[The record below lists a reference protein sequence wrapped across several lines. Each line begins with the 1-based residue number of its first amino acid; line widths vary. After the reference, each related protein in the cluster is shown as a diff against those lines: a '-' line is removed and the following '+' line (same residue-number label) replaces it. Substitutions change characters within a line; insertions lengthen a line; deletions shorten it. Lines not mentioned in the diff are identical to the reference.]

1 MKTFEYRGYDSAGR
15 PRHGMVEAQDLKAA
29 REALAAAGVL
39 PERVAPAAGGGTQLF
54 RRRGTLPAAARVMLY
69 HELGVLLESGMP
81 LLQALGVL
89 AGSPEMESARLALG
103 NVRDLVREGTS
114 LADALARA
122 WPLLPGFEPAII
134 AVGEKSG
141 SLAVSLQ
148 KLALFVEEQQRIREK
163 VQAAL
168 LYPAIIMTFAMVI
181 AIVML
186 GFVIPS
192 ASRILTETA
201 RIPIPLLTRI
211 MTAAG
216 KFFLWGLGPAIL
228 FAVGAREYLRRRAAR
243 DAVFE
248 GQLDRRLF
256 GMPIIGRGYMLLVN
270 LRFARTLA
278 ILLNGGVAIVDGMSL
293 AARASGSPW
302 VALCVAEET
311 ERVRHGSTLA
321 DAIRRVPP
329 LAGVLPG
336 WIQSGEASGALA
348 RLLDTAAGSFQY
360 RWEKYIARILSLL
373 EPVLIVCIGAFVLL
387 VVLSVLLPVLAMSR
401 ALG

>member
-15 PRHGMVEAQDLKAA
+15 PRHGIVEAQDLKAA
-29 REALAAAGVL
+29 REALAAGGVL
-39 PERVAPAAGGGTQLF
+39 PERVTPVGGGEAQTF
-54 RRRGTLPAAARVMLY
+54 RRRTGLPAAVRAMLY

-89 AGSPEMESARLALG
+89 AGSPELESARLALG
-103 NVRDLVREGTS
+103 NVRDMVREGAS

-122 WPLLPGFEPAII
+122 WPALPAFEPAIV

-141 SLAVSLQ
+141 SLAICLQ
-148 KLALFVEEQQRIREK
+148 KLAAFVEEQQRIREK

-168 LYPAIIMTFAMVI
+168 IYPSIILSFAVI
-181 AIVML
+181 VAIVML

-201 RIPIPLLTRI
+201 RVPVPLLTRI
-211 MTAAG
+211 MTGVGAV
-216 KFFLWGLGPAIL
+216 FLWAIGPAIL
-228 FAVGAREYLRRRAAR
+228 LAFGAREFLRRRIAR
-243 DAVFE
+243 DPAFE
-248 GQLDRRLF
+248 GRFDRRLF
-256 GMPIIGRGYMLLVN
+256 GLPVVGRGYMLLVN

-278 ILLNGGVAIVDGMSL
+278 ILLDGGVAIVDGMSL
-293 AARASGSPW
+293 AARACGSPW
-302 VALCVAEET
+302 VAQCVAEET

-329 LAGVLPG
+329 LADVLPG

-348 RLLDTAAGSFQY
+348 RLLDMAAGSFQH
-360 RWEKYIARILSLL
+360 RWEKYIARLLGLL
-373 EPVLIVCIGAFVLL
+373 EPALILCIGVFVLL
-387 VVLSVLLPVLAMSR
+387 VVLSVLLPVLAMSH